1 MKEATITKTVL
12 DQLKDKT
19 CICPICNKQVYASDK
34 FEFNKT
40 KRNTYVFM
48 HRDCVILWK

>member
-1 MKEATITKTVL
+1 MNEPKITKTVL
-12 DQLKDKT
+12 DQFNNKAY
-19 CICPICNKQVYASDK
+19 ICPICNKQVYASDK

>member
-1 MKEATITKTVL
+1 MNEPKITKTIL
-12 DQLKDKT
+12 DELNFKT
-19 CICPICNKQVYASDK
+19 CICPVCKKKVYASDK

-48 HRDCVILWK
+48 HRECVILLK